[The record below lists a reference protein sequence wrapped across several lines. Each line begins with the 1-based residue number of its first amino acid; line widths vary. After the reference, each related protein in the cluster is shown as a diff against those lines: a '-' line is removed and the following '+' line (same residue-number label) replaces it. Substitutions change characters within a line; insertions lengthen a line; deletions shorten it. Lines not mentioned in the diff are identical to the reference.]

1 MKNLYHFRVAIG
13 SMLLFKN
20 LDEVASI
27 EIWQVW
33 HTYKFDQFSKHTE
46 NQLSS
51 ISYALSPNMYQELQ
65 DPHDLSNR

>member
-33 HTYKFDQFSKHTE
+33 HTYKFDQFSKHIE

-51 ISYALSPNMYQELQ
+51 ISYALNMWSFGLT
-65 DPHDLSNR
+65 DN